1 MKNNMSIKKGKKQVY
16 KVGDRVKVIVCAGGN
31 PSHLGKTGTYKG
43 TTFDETYPV
52 IEIGKDDFCNPKK
65 LSPLKPKKS
74 KRHVH
79 EYIPFD
85 ANAYPTLEKYA
96 EYHQCKCGKEK
107 PKKSIKKMYKV
118 KRECDNCG
126 EFYFVSIPFG
136 TKKWDFFS
144 EAASPKGKSIIC
156 KFCGC

>member
-1 MKNNMSIKKGKKQVY
+1 MTITEIEILIMKNNMSIKKGKKQVY
-16 KVGDRVKVIVCAGGN
+16 KVKIGDRVKVIVCAGGN

-65 LSPLKPKKS
+65 LS
-74 KRHVH
+74 
-79 EYIPFD
+79 
-85 ANAYPTLEKYA
+85 TL
-96 EYHQCKCGKEK
+96 K

>member
-1 MKNNMSIKKGKKQVY
+1 MVSVLEITMSIKKGKKQVY

-65 LSPLKPKKS
+65 LS
-74 KRHVH
+74 
-79 EYIPFD
+79 
-85 ANAYPTLEKYA
+85 TL
-96 EYHQCKCGKEK
+96 K

>member
-1 MKNNMSIKKGKKQVY
+1 MSIKKGKKQVY
-16 KVGDRVKVIVCAGGN
+16 KVECKHKFGNTVGNTWNNVLYGNCYLCNKTVKV
-31 PSHLGKTGTYKG
+31 
-43 TTFDETYPV
+43 
-52 IEIGKDDFCNPKK
+52 
-65 LSPLKPKKS
+65 SPLKPKKS

>member
-1 MKNNMSIKKGKKQVY
+1 MSIKKGKKQVY
-16 KVGDRVKVIVCAGGN
+16 KVECKHKFGNTVGNTWNNVLYGNCYLCNKTVKV
-31 PSHLGKTGTYKG
+31 
-43 TTFDETYPV
+43 
-52 IEIGKDDFCNPKK
+52 
-65 LSPLKPKKS
+65 SPL
-74 KRHVH
+74 
-79 EYIPFD
+79 
-85 ANAYPTLEKYA
+85 
-96 EYHQCKCGKEK
+96 K

>member
-1 MKNNMSIKKGKKQVY
+1 MSIKKGKKQVY

-65 LSPLKPKKS
+65 LS
-74 KRHVH
+74 
-79 EYIPFD
+79 
-85 ANAYPTLEKYA
+85 TL
-96 EYHQCKCGKEK
+96 K

>member
-1 MKNNMSIKKGKKQVY
+1 MSIKKGKKQVY

-65 LSPLKPKKS
+65 LSTLKPKKS
-74 KRHVH
+74 K
-79 EYIPFD
+79 
-85 ANAYPTLEKYA
+85 KK
-96 EYHQCKCGKEK
+96 KCNHLYDLYGKSNLCVYCRKPK

>member
-1 MKNNMSIKKGKKQVY
+1 MSIKKGKKQVY
-16 KVGDRVKVIVCAGGN
+16 KVGREVRVVECADMTRE
-31 PSHLGKTGTYKG
+31 HLGIKGKIIDILEDGTYVVNG
-43 TTFDETYPV
+43 TTELCAAEKVT
-52 IEIGKDDFCNPKK
+52 
-65 LSPLKPKKS
+65 PL
-74 KRHVH
+74 
-79 EYIPFD
+79 
-85 ANAYPTLEKYA
+85 
-96 EYHQCKCGKEK
+96 K